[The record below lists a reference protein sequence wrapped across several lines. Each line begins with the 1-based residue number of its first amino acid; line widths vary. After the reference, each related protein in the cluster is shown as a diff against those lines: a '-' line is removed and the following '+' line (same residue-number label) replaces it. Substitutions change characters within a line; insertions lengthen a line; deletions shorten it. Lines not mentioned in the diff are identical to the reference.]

1 MPNHLLG
8 PGLYVV
14 ERYAP
19 EKGVKHVALL
29 DVGNQSAVSGWGPW
43 NARLL
48 ELSVAGLRFD
58 PYNPSEGWSLVR
70 RVGDESAAARRV
82 HQVLSGPVRPYDAV
96 FNNCE
101 HLVSYIESGTP
112 TSPQVRT
119 VAIAAGIVLGVAAL
133 AAAVRRAA

>member
-43 NARLL
+43 STRLL
-48 ELSVAGLRFD
+48 ELSAAGLRFD
-58 PYNPSEGWSLVR
+58 PYNPSEGWSFVR
-70 RVGDESAAARRV
+70 QVADESAAVHRI
-82 HQVLSGPVRPYDAV
+82 HQVLTGPARPYDSV

-101 HLVSYIESGTP
+101 HLVSYIETGTP
-112 TSPQVRT
+112 TSPQIRN
-119 VAIAAGIVLGVAAL
+119 VAIAAGIVLGVVAL
-133 AAAVRRAA
+133 AAAVQRAA

>member
-1 MPNHLLG
+1 MPSYLLG

-43 NARLL
+43 SARLL
-48 ELSVAGLRFD
+48 ELSAAGLPFD

-70 RVGDESAAARRV
+70 RVGDESAAVARI
-82 HQVLSGPVRPYDAV
+82 HQVLTGPVRPYDAV

-101 HLVSYIESGTP
+101 HLVSYIETGTRM
-112 TSPQVRT
+112 SPQIRNL
-119 VAIAAGIVLGVAAL
+119 AIAAGIVLGVVVL
-133 AAAVRRAA
+133 GAAVQRAA